1 MNPGSLS
8 KTFAI
13 VAVAVA
19 ACAPLAA
26 GAQTVWRL
34 ASGYSENAFQTLNL
48 KQFAHD
54 VSVATGGRL
63 TMDVHANNTLYKL
76 GEIPSRVESGAIP
89 AGETIMSNLAA
100 EIPVAGADS
109 VPFIVGSYDDARRL
123 WKAQRPVLDAE
134 LAHKGLI
141 GLYAVAWPPQ
151 GLYAAKAIKVS
162 SDLKGSRMRTYNAA
176 TQRIAEQLGARP
188 VAVMMTDLAQ
198 ALAAGRVESMIT
210 SGATGIDSHAWE
222 QLKYFY
228 DIHAWYPKNIVL
240 VNAAAY
246 AALAPRD
253 QEGLRSAA
261 AAAEARGWQ
270 MSQAAEAASLAELA
284 AHGMHLDTVD
294 FEFRNEM
301 RRYGERFAVEW
312 VRATGQG
319 ASAILIPYYVT
330 AAAR

>member
-1 MNPGSLS
+1 MTKILSLA
-8 KTFAI
+8 TLAFAAC
-13 VAVAVA
+13 VPVA
-19 ACAPLAA
+19 AP
-26 GAQTVWRL
+26 AQTVWKL
-34 ASGYSENAFQTLNL
+34 ASGYSEQAFQTVNL
-48 KQFAHD
+48 KQFAQD
-54 VSVATGGRL
+54 VAAATGGRL
-63 TMDVHANNTLYKL
+63 TIEVHANNTLYKL
-76 GEIPSRVESGAIP
+76 GEIPGKVESGAIP

-123 WKAQRPVLDAE
+123 WKSQRPVLDAE
-134 LAHKGLI
+134 LAKKGLV

-151 GLYAAKAIKVS
+151 GLYSVRPIKVA
-162 SDLKGSRMRTYNAA
+162 SDLKGSKMRTYNAA

-188 VAVMMTDLAQ
+188 VDVMMTDLSKAM
-198 ALAAGRVESMIT
+198 AAGRVESMIT
-210 SGATGIDSHAWE
+210 SGTTGIDSHAWE

-240 VNAAAY
+240 VNQAAY
-246 AALAPRD
+246 AALDAKT
-253 QEGLRSAA
+253 QQGLRSAA
-261 AAAEARGWQ
+261 EAAETRGWR
-270 MSQAAEAASLAELA
+270 MSQAAEAASLTELA

-301 RRYGERFAVEW
+301 RRYGERFSVEW
-312 VRATGQG
+312 VRATGQD

>member
-1 MNPGSLS
+1 MAKILSLA
-8 KTFAI
+8 TLALAAC
-13 VAVAVA
+13 VPVA
-19 ACAPLAA
+19 AH
-26 GAQTVWRL
+26 AQTVWQL
-34 ASGYSENAFQTLNL
+34 ASGYSEQAFQTVNL
-48 KQFAHD
+48 KQFAQD
-54 VSVATGGRL
+54 VATATGGRL
-63 TMDVHANNTLYKL
+63 AIEVHANNTLYKL
-76 GEIPSRVESGAIP
+76 GEIPGKVESGAIP

-123 WKAQRPVLDAE
+123 WKSQRPVLDAE
-134 LAHKGLI
+134 LAKKGLV

-151 GLYAAKAIKVS
+151 GLYSVKPIKVA
-162 SDLKGSRMRTYNAA
+162 SDLKGSKMRTYNAA

-188 VAVMMTDLAQ
+188 VDVMMTDLSKAM
-198 ALAAGRVESMIT
+198 AAGRVESMIT
-210 SGATGIDSHAWE
+210 SGTTGIDSRAWE

-240 VNAAAY
+240 VNQAAY
-246 AALAPRD
+246 AALDAKT
-253 QEGLRSAA
+253 QQGLRSAA
-261 AAAEARGWQ
+261 EAAETRGWR
-270 MSQAAEAASLAELA
+270 MSQAAEAASLTELA

-301 RRYGERFAVEW
+301 RRYGERFSVEW
-312 VRATGQG
+312 VRATGQD